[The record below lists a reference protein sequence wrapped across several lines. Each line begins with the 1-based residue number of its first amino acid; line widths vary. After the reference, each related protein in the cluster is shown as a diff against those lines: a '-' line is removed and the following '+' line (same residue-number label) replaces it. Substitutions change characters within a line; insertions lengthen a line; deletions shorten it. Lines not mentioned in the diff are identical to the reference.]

1 MFSQTK
7 FNISNITKKMIT
19 IYHNS
24 RCSKSREGVCFLEN
38 TKEDFQIINYLENI
52 PTKDQLKELLR
63 KLNMTPI
70 ELVRKK
76 ETIWLS
82 DYKNKNLSND
92 QIIQAMIDNPK
103 LIERPIV
110 VNGDKA
116 VIARPT
122 ERIKEIL

>member
-1 MFSQTK
+1 
-7 FNISNITKKMIT
+7 MIT

-38 TKEDFQIINYLENI
+38 TKEDFQIINYIENI